1 MMHAAV
7 STVTFRVGAINN
19 TISDAQRLRSVYFRR
34 FILPNFSVL
43 SQTSVSNFNGKKEK
57 NIVSLN
63 WKFTSTQGISG
74 YSLERSVD
82 GKEYASITS
91 RNLEGVN
98 IPEADSYSDYA
109 TGGNS
114 YAYRLKVTGLN
125 GKVSYSQVIY
135 FKEDNT
141 TAGKTLNIYPNV
153 IQSGASV
160 QVNSDAAM
168 KSNVQV
174 VDYSGRV
181 VYKTDVNLS
190 KGTNSFYLD
199 VSGKL
204 SKGSYVVVLPVNG
217 TQLSQKIVIR

>member
-1 MMHAAV
+1 
-7 STVTFRVGAINN
+7 
-19 TISDAQRLRSVYFRR
+19 
-34 FILPNFSVL
+34 
-43 SQTSVSNFNGKKEK
+43 
-57 NIVSLN
+57 
-63 WKFTSTQGISG
+63 
-74 YSLERSVD
+74 
-82 GKEYASITS
+82 
-91 RNLEGVN
+91 
-98 IPEADSYSDYA
+98 
-109 TGGNS
+109 
-114 YAYRLKVTGLN
+114 LKVTN
-125 GKVSYSQVIY
+125 MSGKISYSQVIY
-135 FKEDNT
+135 FKDDNT
-141 TAGKTLNIYPNV
+141 TTNKELNIYPNV